1 MDHSNLET
9 VIFAGEIVNA
19 NAQLQLMGID
29 VAKSIREVQ
38 AVQ

>member
-9 VIFAGEIVNA
+9 VIFAGEIVKA

-29 VAKSIREVQ
+29 VAKSIRG
-38 AVQ
+38 A